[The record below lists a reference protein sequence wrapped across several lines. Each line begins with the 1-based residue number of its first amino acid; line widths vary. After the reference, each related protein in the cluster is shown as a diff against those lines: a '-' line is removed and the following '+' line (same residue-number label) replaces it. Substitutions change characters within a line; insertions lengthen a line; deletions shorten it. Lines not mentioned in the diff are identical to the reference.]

1 MNFFQNVLTASEQVA
16 ILYILVAVGA
26 IADKVGIYTEK
37 VAKSCT
43 DLLFYII
50 TPAVIIESFLSL
62 DYNAETAKSLFIAMG
77 CGFILHIV
85 SAAISSLVFNKSKK
99 DEKCIYKYSCAYG
112 NCGYMALPLAGAVL
126 GSEGVFYC
134 SAVII
139 SFQVFSFTHGIY
151 TITKGMDGQKI
162 KFDFKK
168 LILNP
173 GVISVIIGLPL
184 FLFSVPLPEIVS
196 KPMNYIASLN
206 TPVAMLIFGTY
217 IANTN
222 FKSIFKNWRIFAVAL
237 VKLIILPLILI
248 FAFKFAFGFIGLT
261 GATAATLLTA
271 LSISAGAPTANNTVM
286 FAAKYDRNTG
296 LASQTVAVVSFISII
311 TLPVMIALAQAMGG
325 TN

>member
-1 MNFFQNVLTASEQVA
+1 MFFQNVLIASEQVA

-50 TPAVIIESFLSL
+50 TPAVIVESFLSL
-62 DYNAETAKSLFIAMG
+62 EYNKETAKSLFIAMG

-85 SAAISSLVFNKSKK
+85 SAAISTVVFNRCPI
-99 DEKCIYKYSCAYG
+99 DEGSIYKYSCAYG

-126 GSEGVFYC
+126 GNEGVFYC

-139 SFQVFSFTHGIY
+139 SFQIFSFTHGIY
-151 TITKGMDGQKI
+151 VITKGKEKV

-184 FLFSVPLPEIVS
+184 FLLSVQLPEIIA
-196 KPMNYIASLN
+196 KPVNYIASLN

-222 FKSIFKNWRIFAVAL
+222 FKSIFKNWRIFAVAV
-237 VKLIILPLILI
+237 VKLLILPLLLI
-248 FAFKFAFGFIGLT
+248 SAFRFAGIT
-261 GATAATLLTA
+261 GSLLVA

-311 TLPVMIALAQAMGG
+311 TLPVMIALAQSVG
-325 TN
+325 

>member
-1 MNFFQNVLTASEQVA
+1 MFFQNVLIASEQVA

-50 TPAVIIESFLSL
+50 TPAVIVESFLSL
-62 DYNAETAKSLFIAMG
+62 DYNPQTAKSLFIAMG
-77 CGFILHIV
+77 CGFVLHIV
-85 SAAISSLVFNKSKK
+85 SAGISTLVFNRCPI
-99 DEKCIYKYSCAYG
+99 DEGCIYKYSCAYG

-139 SFQVFSFTHGIY
+139 SFQIFSFTHGIY
-151 TITKGMDGQKI
+151 TITKGGEKV

-184 FLFSVPLPEIVS
+184 FLLSVQLPEIIA
-196 KPMNYIASLN
+196 KPVNYIASLN

-222 FKSIFKNWRIFAVAL
+222 FKSIFKNWRIFTVAI
-237 VKLIILPLILI
+237 VKLLVLPLLLI
-248 FAFKFAFGFIGLT
+248 SAFRLVGIAGS
-261 GATAATLLTA
+261 LLVA

-296 LASQTVAVVSFISII
+296 LASQTVAIVSFISII
-311 TLPVMIALAQAMGG
+311 TLPVMIALAQAVG
-325 TN
+325 

>member
-1 MNFFQNVLTASEQVA
+1 MFLQNVLTASEQVA
-16 ILYILVAVGA
+16 ILYVLVAVGA
-26 IADKVGIYTEK
+26 IADKIGIYTEK

-50 TPAVIIESFLSL
+50 TPAVIIQSFCTLE
-62 DYNAETAKSLFIAMG
+62 YNPQTAKSLFIAIL

-85 SAAISSLVFNKSKK
+85 SAAISSLVFNKCNK
-99 DEKCIYKYSCAYG
+99 DEACIYKYSCAYG
-112 NCGYMALPLAGAVL
+112 NCGYMALPLAQAVL
-126 GSEGVFYC
+126 GEEGVFYC

-139 SFQVFSFTHGIY
+139 SFQIFSFTHGIY
-151 TITKGMDGQKI
+151 TITKGMDGEKV
-162 KFDFKK
+162 KFDLKK
-168 LILNP
+168 LIVNP
-173 GVISVIIGLPL
+173 GVISVIVGLPL
-184 FLFSVPLPEIVS
+184 FLLSVKLPVIIDSPL
-196 KPMNYIASLN
+196 NYIASLN

-237 VKLIILPLILI
+237 VKLIVLPLVLM
-248 FAFKFAFGFIGLT
+248 AGFRLAGIT
-261 GATAATLLTA
+261 GTLLAA

-311 TLPVMIALAQAMGG
+311 TLPVMIALAQAVG
-325 TN
+325 

>member
-1 MNFFQNVLTASEQVA
+1 MFLQNVLIASEQVA

-26 IADKVGIYTEK
+26 IADKAGIYTEK

-62 DYNAETAKSLFIAMG
+62 EYNAETAKSLFIAMG

-85 SAAISSLVFNKSKK
+85 SAAISALVFNRCPT
-99 DEKCIYKYSCAYG
+99 DQRCIYKYSCAYG

-126 GSEGVFYC
+126 GNEGVFYC

-151 TITKGMDGQKI
+151 TITKGKEGEKV

-184 FLFSVPLPEIVS
+184 FLLSVQLPEIIA
-196 KPMNYIASLN
+196 KPMSYIASLN

-222 FKSIFKNWRIFAVAL
+222 FRSIFKNWRIFAVSL
-237 VKLIILPLILI
+237 VKLIILPLLLI
-248 FAFKFAFGFIGLT
+248 SAFRFAGIT
-261 GATAATLLTA
+261 GSLLVA

-296 LASQTVAVVSFISII
+296 LASQTVAVVSFISIV
-311 TLPVMIALAQAMGG
+311 TLPVMIALAQAVG
-325 TN
+325 

>member
-1 MNFFQNVLTASEQVA
+1 MFLQNVLIASEQVA
-16 ILYILVAVGA
+16 ILYVLVAIGA

-50 TPAVIIESFLSL
+50 TPAVIIQSFCTLE
-62 DYNAETAKSLFIAMG
+62 YNPDTVKGLFTAIA
-77 CGFILHIV
+77 CGFVLHIV
-85 SAAISSLVFNKSKK
+85 SAAISSLVFNKCNM
-99 DEKCIYKYSCAYG
+99 DEGCIYKYSCAYG

-126 GSEGVFYC
+126 GEEGVFYC

-139 SFQVFSFTHGIY
+139 SFQIFSFTHGIY
-151 TITKGMDGQKI
+151 TINKGGEKV

-184 FLFSVPLPEIVS
+184 FLLSVKLPNIIAS
-196 KPMNYIASLN
+196 PMNYIASLN

-222 FKSIFKNWRIFAVAL
+222 FKTIFKNWRIFAVAL
-237 VKLIILPLILI
+237 VKLIILPLILLA
-248 FAFKFAFGFIGLT
+248 AFRLVGISG
-261 GATAATLLTA
+261 TLLVA

-311 TLPVMIALAQAMGG
+311 TLPVMIALAQAVG
-325 TN
+325 

>member
-1 MNFFQNVLTASEQVA
+1 MFFQNVLIASEQVA

-26 IADKVGIYTEK
+26 IADKTGIYTEK

-50 TPAVIIESFLSL
+50 TPAVIIESFYKLEYS
-62 DYNAETAKSLFIAMG
+62 AETAKGLLTAII
-77 CGFILHIV
+77 CGFVLHIV
-85 SAAISSLVFNKSKK
+85 SAAISSLVFNRCNK
-99 DEKCIYKYSCAYG
+99 DESCIYKYSCAYG

-126 GSEGVFYC
+126 GDEGVFYC

-139 SFQVFSFTHGIY
+139 SFQIFSFTHGIY
-151 TITKGMDGQKI
+151 TITKGKDGDKV
-162 KFDFKK
+162 KFSAKN

-184 FLFSVPLPEIVS
+184 FLLSFEMPDIIA
-196 KPMNYIASLN
+196 KPVNYIASLN

-222 FKSIFKNWRIFAVAL
+222 FKTIFRNWRIFAVAL
-237 VKLIILPLILI
+237 VKLIILPLVLLA
-248 FAFKFAFGFIGLT
+248 AFRLVGISG
-261 GATAATLLTA
+261 TLLVA

-286 FAAKYDRNTG
+286 FSAKYDRNTG

-311 TLPVMIALAQAMGG
+311 TLPVMIALAQAVG
-325 TN
+325 

>member
-1 MNFFQNVLTASEQVA
+1 MFLQNVLIASEQVA

-26 IADKVGIYTEK
+26 IADKIGVYTEK
-37 VAKSCT
+37 IAKSCT

-50 TPAVIIESFLSL
+50 TPAVIIESFYTLEYSP
-62 DYNAETAKSLFIAMG
+62 ETAKGLFTAIV
-77 CGFILHIV
+77 CGFVLHIV
-85 SAAISSLVFNKSKK
+85 SATISSLVFNRCNK
-99 DEKCIYKYSCAYG
+99 DEACIYKYSCAYG

-126 GSEGVFYC
+126 GEEGVFYC

-139 SFQVFSFTHGIY
+139 SFQIFSFTHGIY
-151 TITKGMDGQKI
+151 TITKGKDGEKV
-162 KFDFKK
+162 KFDAKK

-184 FLFSVPLPEIVS
+184 FLLSFEMPVIIA
-196 KPMNYIASLN
+196 KPINYIASLN

-222 FKSIFKNWRIFAVAL
+222 FKTIFKNWRIFAVAL
-237 VKLIILPLILI
+237 VKLIVLPLLLI
-248 FAFKFAFGFIGLT
+248 SAFRLVGISGS
-261 GATAATLLTA
+261 LLVA

-286 FAAKYDRNTG
+286 FSAKYDRNTG

-311 TLPVMIALAQAMGG
+311 TLPVMIALAQAVG
-325 TN
+325 

>member
-1 MNFFQNVLTASEQVA
+1 MFFQNVLIASEQVA

-50 TPAVIIESFLSL
+50 TPAVIIESFCSL
-62 DYNAETAKSLFIAMG
+62 EYNPETAKSLFVAMG
-77 CGFILHIV
+77 CGFVLHIV
-85 SAAISSLVFNKSKK
+85 SAAISSLVFNKCFK
-99 DEKCIYKYSCAYG
+99 DEACIYKYSCAYG
-112 NCGYMALPLAGAVL
+112 NCGYMALPLAEAVL

-139 SFQVFSFTHGIY
+139 SFQIFSFTHGIY
-151 TITKGMDGQKI
+151 TINKGKGGEKV
-162 KFDFKK
+162 KFDLKK

-184 FLFSVPLPEIVS
+184 FLLSVDLPKIVAS
-196 KPMNYIASLN
+196 PIGYIASLN

-217 IANTN
+217 IANTD
-222 FKSIFKNWRIFAVAL
+222 FKTVFKNWRIFAVSL
-237 VKLIILPLILI
+237 VKLIILPL
-248 FAFKFAFGFIGLT
+248 
-261 GATAATLLTA
+261 TLLAAFRLVGISGTLLVA

-296 LASQTVAVVSFISII
+296 LASQTVAIVSFISII
-311 TLPVMIALAQAMGG
+311 TLPVMIALAQAVG
-325 TN
+325 

>member
-1 MNFFQNVLTASEQVA
+1 MFFQNVLIASEQVA

-26 IADKVGIYTEK
+26 IADKAGIYTEK

-62 DYNAETAKSLFIAMG
+62 EYSPDTVKGLFTALA
-77 CGFILHIV
+77 CGFVLHIV
-85 SAAISSLVFNKSKK
+85 SATISSFVFNKCNA
-99 DEKCIYKYSCAYG
+99 DEACIYKYSCAYG

-126 GSEGVFYC
+126 GDEGVFYC

-139 SFQVFSFTHGIY
+139 SFQIFSFTHGIY
-151 TITKGMDGQKI
+151 TINKGKGGEKV
-162 KFDFKK
+162 KFDLKK

-184 FLFSVPLPEIVS
+184 FLLSVKLPNIIAS
-196 KPMNYIASLN
+196 PINYIASLN

-222 FKSIFKNWRIFAVAL
+222 FKTIFKNWRIFAVAL
-237 VKLIILPLILI
+237 VKLIILPLVLLA
-248 FAFKFAFGFIGLT
+248 AFRLVGISG
-261 GATAATLLTA
+261 TLLVA

-311 TLPVMIALAQAMGG
+311 TLPVMIALAQAVG
-325 TN
+325 

>member
-1 MNFFQNVLTASEQVA
+1 MFFQNVLIASEQVA
-16 ILYILVAVGA
+16 ILYVLVAVGA

-50 TPAVIIESFLSL
+50 TPAVIIQSFLSL
-62 DYNAETAKSLFIAMG
+62 EYSPDTVKGLFTALA
-77 CGFILHIV
+77 CGFVLHVV
-85 SAAISSLVFNKSKK
+85 SAAISSLVFNKGNM
-99 DEKCIYKYSCAYG
+99 DEGCIYKYSCAYG

-126 GSEGVFYC
+126 GEEGVFYC

-139 SFQVFSFTHGIY
+139 SFQIFSFTHGIY
-151 TITKGMDGQKI
+151 TINKGNGGEKV
-162 KFDFKK
+162 KFNFKK

-184 FLFSVPLPEIVS
+184 FLLSVKLPNIIAS
-196 KPMNYIASLN
+196 PINYIASLN

-222 FKSIFKNWRIFAVAL
+222 FKTIFKNWRIFAVAL
-237 VKLIILPLILI
+237 VKLIILPLILLT
-248 FAFKFAFGFIGLT
+248 AFRLVGISG
-261 GATAATLLTA
+261 TLLVA

-311 TLPVMIALAQAMGG
+311 TLPVMIALAQAVG
-325 TN
+325 

>member
-1 MNFFQNVLTASEQVA
+1 MFFQNVLTAAEQVA
-16 ILYILVAVGA
+16 ILYGPVATGSTS
-26 IADKVGIYTEK
+26 DKVGVYTEK

-50 TPAVIIESFLSL
+50 TPAVIIESFYSL
-62 DYNAETAKSLFIAMG
+62 EYNPETAKSLFIAMG
-77 CGFILHIV
+77 CGFALHVV
-85 SAAISSLVFNKSKK
+85 SAGISTLVFNKCDI
-99 DEKCIYKYSCAYG
+99 DEGCIYKYSCAYG
-112 NCGYMALPLAGAVL
+112 NCGYMALPLANAVL

-139 SFQVFSFTHGIY
+139 SFQIFSFTHGIY
-151 TITKGMDGQKI
+151 TITKGKAGERV

-184 FLFSVPLPEIVS
+184 FLLSVKLPEIISSPVH
-196 KPMNYIASLN
+196 YIASLN

-222 FKSIFKNWRIFAVAL
+222 FKSIFKNWRIFAVSF
-237 VKLIILPLILI
+237 VKLIVLPLILI
-248 FAFKFAFGFIGLT
+248 TAFRLIGIT
-261 GATAATLLTA
+261 GSLLVA

-286 FAAKYDRNTG
+286 FSAKYDRNTG

-311 TLPVMIALAQAMGG
+311 TLPIMIALAQAVG
-325 TN
+325 

>member
-1 MNFFQNVLTASEQVA
+1 MFLQNVLIASEQVA
-16 ILYILVAVGA
+16 ILYVLVAIGA

-37 VAKSCT
+37 IAKSCT

-50 TPAVIIESFLSL
+50 TPAVIIQSFCTLE
-62 DYNAETAKSLFIAMG
+62 YNPETVKGLFTAIA
-77 CGFILHIV
+77 CGFVLHIV
-85 SAAISSLVFNKSKK
+85 SAAISSLVFNKCNM
-99 DEKCIYKYSCAYG
+99 DEGCIYKYSCAYG

-126 GSEGVFYC
+126 GEEGVFYC

-139 SFQVFSFTHGIY
+139 SFQIFSFTHGIY
-151 TITKGMDGQKI
+151 TINKGGEKV

-184 FLFSVPLPEIVS
+184 FLLSVKLPNIIAS
-196 KPMNYIASLN
+196 PMNYIASLN

-222 FKSIFKNWRIFAVAL
+222 FKTIFKNWRIFAVAL
-237 VKLIILPLILI
+237 VKLIILPLILLA
-248 FAFKFAFGFIGLT
+248 AFRLVGISG
-261 GATAATLLTA
+261 TLLVA

-311 TLPVMIALAQAMGG
+311 TLPVMIALAQAVG
-325 TN
+325 

>member
-1 MNFFQNVLTASEQVA
+1 MFFQNVLIASEQVA
-16 ILYILVAVGA
+16 ILYVLVAVGA

-50 TPAVIIESFLSL
+50 TPAVIIQSFLSL
-62 DYNAETAKSLFIAMG
+62 EYSPDTVKGLFTALA
-77 CGFILHIV
+77 CGFVLHIV
-85 SAAISSLVFNKSKK
+85 SAAISSLVFNKCNI
-99 DEKCIYKYSCAYG
+99 DEGCIYKYSCAYG

-126 GSEGVFYC
+126 GEEGVFYC

-139 SFQVFSFTHGIY
+139 SFQIFSFTHGIY
-151 TITKGMDGQKI
+151 TINKGGEKV
-162 KFDFKK
+162 KFDLKK

-184 FLFSVPLPEIVS
+184 FLLSVKLPNIIAS
-196 KPMNYIASLN
+196 PINYIASLN

-222 FKSIFKNWRIFAVAL
+222 FKTIFKNWRIFAVAL
-237 VKLIILPLILI
+237 VKLIILPLILLT
-248 FAFKFAFGFIGLT
+248 AFRLVGISG
-261 GATAATLLTA
+261 TLLVA

-311 TLPVMIALAQAMGG
+311 TLPVMIALAQAVG
-325 TN
+325 

>member
-1 MNFFQNVLTASEQVA
+1 MFFQNVLIASEQVA
-16 ILYILVAVGA
+16 ILYVLVAVGA

-50 TPAVIIESFLSL
+50 TPAVIIQSFCSL
-62 DYNAETAKSLFIAMG
+62 EYNPETAKSLFIAMG

-85 SAAISSLVFNKSKK
+85 SAGISSLVFNKTVS
-99 DEKCIYKYSCAYG
+99 EEACIYKYSCAYG

-126 GSEGVFYC
+126 GDEGVFYC

-151 TITKGMDGQKI
+151 TITKGKSGEKV
-162 KFDFKK
+162 KFNFKK

-184 FLFSVPLPEIVS
+184 FLFSVKLPTIIASPV
-196 KPMNYIASLN
+196 NYIASLN

-237 VKLIILPLILI
+237 VKLIILPLLLLS
-248 FAFKFAFGFIGLT
+248 AFRLAGIT
-261 GATAATLLTA
+261 GSLLVA

-311 TLPVMIALAQAMGG
+311 TLPVMIALAQSVG
-325 TN
+325 

>member
-1 MNFFQNVLTASEQVA
+1 MFFQNVLIASEQVA

-26 IADKVGIYTEK
+26 IADKAGIYTEK

-62 DYNAETAKSLFIAMG
+62 EYNVETAKSLFIAMG
-77 CGFILHIV
+77 CGFILHTV
-85 SAAISSLVFNKSKK
+85 SAAISAVVFNRCPI
-99 DEKCIYKYSCAYG
+99 DQRCIYKYSCAYG

-126 GSEGVFYC
+126 GNEGVFYC

-151 TITKGMDGQKI
+151 TITKGKEGEKI

-184 FLFSVPLPEIVS
+184 FLLSVRLPEIIA
-196 KPMNYIASLN
+196 KPISYIASLN

-222 FKSIFKNWRIFAVAL
+222 FKSIFKNWRIFAVSL
-237 VKLIILPLILI
+237 IKLIILPLLLI
-248 FAFKFAFGFIGLT
+248 SAFRLAGIT
-261 GATAATLLTA
+261 GSLLVA

-311 TLPVMIALAQAMGG
+311 TLPVMIALAQAVG
-325 TN
+325 

>member
-1 MNFFQNVLTASEQVA
+1 MFFQNVLIASEQVA

-26 IADKVGIYTEK
+26 IADKLGVYTEK

-50 TPAVIIESFLSL
+50 TPAVIIQSFCALE
-62 DYNAETAKSLFIAMG
+62 YNPQTAKSLFTAML
-77 CGFILHIV
+77 CGFILHVV
-85 SAAISSLVFNKSKK
+85 SAAISSLVFNKCNK
-99 DEKCIYKYSCAYG
+99 DEACIYKYSCAYG
-112 NCGYMALPLAGAVL
+112 NCGYMALPLAQAVL
-126 GSEGVFYC
+126 GEEGVFYC

-139 SFQVFSFTHGIY
+139 SFQIFSFTHGIY
-151 TITKGMDGQKI
+151 TITKGKEGEKV
-162 KFDFKK
+162 KFDVKK
-168 LILNP
+168 LFLNP
-173 GVISVIIGLPL
+173 GVISVVVGLPL
-184 FLFSVPLPEIVS
+184 FLLSVKLPVIINSPL
-196 KPMNYIASLN
+196 NYIASLN

-237 VKLIILPLILI
+237 VKLIILPLVLM
-248 FAFKFAFGFIGLT
+248 AGFRLSGIAG
-261 GATAATLLTA
+261 TLLAA

-311 TLPVMIALAQAMGG
+311 TLPVMIALAQSVG
-325 TN
+325 

>member
-1 MNFFQNVLTASEQVA
+1 MFFQNVLIASEQVA

-26 IADKVGIYTEK
+26 IADKAGIYTEK

-50 TPAVIIESFLSL
+50 TPAVIVESFLSL
-62 DYNAETAKSLFIAMG
+62 EYNPETAKSLFIAMG

-85 SAAISSLVFNKSKK
+85 SAGISAAVFNRSPI
-99 DEKCIYKYSCAYG
+99 DQSCIYKYSCAYG

-139 SFQVFSFTHGIY
+139 SFQIFSFTHGIY
-151 TITKGMDGQKI
+151 TITKGGEKV
-162 KFDFKK
+162 KFNFKK

-184 FLFSVPLPEIVS
+184 FLFSVKLPEIVS
-196 KPMNYIASLN
+196 KPLGYIASLN

-222 FKSIFKNWRIFAVAL
+222 FKSIFKNWRIFAVAA
-237 VKLIILPLILI
+237 VKLIVLPLLLI
-248 FAFKFAFGFIGLT
+248 TAFRFAGIT
-261 GATAATLLTA
+261 GSLLVA

-286 FAAKYDRNTG
+286 FAAKYNKDTG
-296 LASQTVAVVSFISII
+296 LAAQIVAIVSFISVITMPLII
-311 TLPVMIALAQAMGG
+311 AAVQTIA
-325 TN
+325 

>member
-1 MNFFQNVLTASEQVA
+1 MFLQNVLIASEQVA
-16 ILYILVAVGA
+16 ILYVLVAVGA

-50 TPAVIIESFLSL
+50 TPAVIIQSFCTLE
-62 DYNAETAKSLFIAMG
+62 YNPDTVKGLFIAIA
-77 CGFILHIV
+77 CGFVLHIL
-85 SAAISSLVFNKSKK
+85 SAAISSLVFNKCNM
-99 DEKCIYKYSCAYG
+99 DEGCIYKYSCAYG

-126 GSEGVFYC
+126 GEEGVFYC

-139 SFQVFSFTHGIY
+139 SFQIFSFTHGIY
-151 TITKGMDGQKI
+151 TINKGGEKV

-168 LILNP
+168 LFFNP

-184 FLFSVPLPEIVS
+184 FLLSVKLPNIIAS
-196 KPMNYIASLN
+196 PMNYIASLN

-222 FKSIFKNWRIFAVAL
+222 FKTIFKNWRIFAVAL
-237 VKLIILPLILI
+237 VKLIILPLILLA
-248 FAFKFAFGFIGLT
+248 AFRLVGISG
-261 GATAATLLTA
+261 TLLVA

-311 TLPVMIALAQAMGG
+311 TLPVMIALAQAVG
-325 TN
+325 

>member
-1 MNFFQNVLTASEQVA
+1 MFFQNVLIASEQVA

-26 IADKVGIYTEK
+26 IADKAGIYMEK

-62 DYNAETAKSLFIAMG
+62 EYNAETAKSLFIAMG

-85 SAAISSLVFNKSKK
+85 SAAISTLVFNRSPV
-99 DEKCIYKYSCAYG
+99 DQSCIYKYSCAYG

-151 TITKGMDGQKI
+151 TITKGKEGEKI

-184 FLFSVPLPEIVS
+184 FLLSVQLPEIIA

-237 VKLIILPLILI
+237 VKLIILPLLLI
-248 FAFKFAFGFIGLT
+248 SAFRLAGIT
-261 GATAATLLTA
+261 GSLLVA

-311 TLPVMIALAQAMGG
+311 TLPVMIALAQAVG
-325 TN
+325 

>member
-1 MNFFQNVLTASEQVA
+1 MFLQNVLIASEQVA

-50 TPAVIIESFLSL
+50 TPAVIIESFISL
-62 DYNAETAKSLFIAMG
+62 EYNPETAKGLFIAMG
-77 CGFILHIV
+77 CGFILHIL
-85 SAAISSLVFNKSKK
+85 SAGISAMVFNRC
-99 DEKCIYKYSCAYG
+99 DINQGCIYKYACAYG
-112 NCGYMALPLAGAVL
+112 NCGYMALPLASAVL
-126 GSEGVFYC
+126 GNEGVFYC

-139 SFQVFSFTHGIY
+139 SFQIFSFTHGIY
-151 TITKGMDGQKI
+151 TITKGGEKV

-173 GVISVIIGLPL
+173 GVISVIVGLPL
-184 FLFSVPLPEIVS
+184 FLLSVNLPRIISAPLG
-196 KPMNYIASLN
+196 YISSLN
-206 TPVAMLIFGTY
+206 TPIAMLIFGTY

-222 FKSIFKNWRIFAVAL
+222 FKSIFKNRRIFAVSL
-237 VKLIILPLILI
+237 IKLIILPLILI
-248 FAFKFAFGFIGLT
+248 TAFRLIGIS
-261 GATAATLLTA
+261 GSLLVA

-286 FAAKYDRNTG
+286 FAAKYDRDTG

-311 TLPVMIALAQAMGG
+311 TLPVMIALAQSVR
-325 TN
+325 

>member
-1 MNFFQNVLTASEQVA
+1 MFLQNVLIASEQVA

-62 DYNAETAKSLFIAMG
+62 EYNKETAKSLFIAMG

-85 SAAISSLVFNKSKK
+85 SASISAAVFNRCPK
-99 DEKCIYKYSCAYG
+99 DQRCIYKYSCAYG

-126 GSEGVFYC
+126 GNEGVFYC

-151 TITKGMDGQKI
+151 TITKGKEGEKI

-184 FLFSVPLPEIVS
+184 FLLSVQLPEIIS

-222 FKSIFKNWRIFAVAL
+222 FRSIFKNWRIFAVAL
-237 VKLIILPLILI
+237 VKLIILPLLLI
-248 FAFKFAFGFIGLT
+248 AAFKFAGIG
-261 GATAATLLTA
+261 GSLLVA

-296 LASQTVAVVSFISII
+296 LASQTVAIVSFISII
-311 TLPVMIALAQAMGG
+311 TLPVMIALAQAVG
-325 TN
+325 

>member
-1 MNFFQNVLTASEQVA
+1 MFLQNVLIASEQVA

-26 IADKVGIYTEK
+26 IADKAGIYTEK

-62 DYNAETAKSLFIAMG
+62 EYNAETAKSLFIAMG

-85 SAAISSLVFNKSKK
+85 SAAISALVFNRCPA
-99 DEKCIYKYSCAYG
+99 DRRCIYKYSCAYG

-126 GSEGVFYC
+126 GNEGVFYC

-151 TITKGMDGQKI
+151 TITKGKEGEKI

-184 FLFSVPLPEIVS
+184 FLLSVQLPEIIA
-196 KPMNYIASLN
+196 KPMSYIASLN

-222 FKSIFKNWRIFAVAL
+222 FKSIFKDWRIFAVSL
-237 VKLIILPLILI
+237 IKLIILPLLLI
-248 FAFKFAFGFIGLT
+248 SAFRLAGIT
-261 GATAATLLTA
+261 GSLLVA

-311 TLPVMIALAQAMGG
+311 TLPVMIALAQAVG
-325 TN
+325 

>member
-1 MNFFQNVLTASEQVA
+1 MFFQNVLIASEQVA

-26 IADKVGIYTEK
+26 IADKIGIYTEK
-37 VAKSCT
+37 IAKSCT

-50 TPAVIIESFLSL
+50 TPAVIIESFYKLEYSA
-62 DYNAETAKSLFIAMG
+62 DTAKGLFIAII
-77 CGFILHIV
+77 CGFVLHIV
-85 SAAISSLVFNKSKK
+85 SAAISSLVFNRCNK
-99 DEKCIYKYSCAYG
+99 DEACIYKYSCAYG

-126 GSEGVFYC
+126 GDEGVFYC

-139 SFQVFSFTHGIY
+139 SFQIFSFTHGIY
-151 TITKGMDGQKI
+151 TITKGKDGEKV
-162 KFDFKK
+162 KFSAKN

-184 FLFSVPLPEIVS
+184 FLLSFEMPDIIA
-196 KPMNYIASLN
+196 KPINYIASLN

-222 FKSIFKNWRIFAVAL
+222 FKTIFKNWRIFAVAL
-237 VKLIILPLILI
+237 VKLIILPLILL
-248 FAFKFAFGFIGLT
+248 AGFRLCGIT
-261 GATAATLLTA
+261 GTLLVA

-286 FAAKYDRNTG
+286 FSAKYDRNTG

-311 TLPVMIALAQAMGG
+311 TLPVMIALAQYVG
-325 TN
+325 